1 MTKVGIMSDSH
12 GLVPSQVYTFFKV
25 VDLILHAGDIGTS
38 EVFSELQAFKKP
50 IAVCGNI
57 DSRCEFAQLKDLEV
71 FFIEQVKVVL
81 THIGGYPKRYASG
94 VKDFLQSQKPNLFV
108 CGHSHICKVMFD
120 DDLKLLHINPGA
132 CGRRGIHAKC
142 TLIRLDI
149 DGTQMKNLE
158 VLEYDK

>member
-12 GLVPSQVYTFFKV
+12 GLVPKQVYTFFKD

-38 EVFSELQAFKKP
+38 YELSELQNFKKT
-50 IAVCGNI
+50 IAVRGNI
-57 DSRCEFAQLKDLEV
+57 DSVCEFATLKDLEV
-71 FFIEQVKVVL
+71 FFIEQIKVVL
-81 THIGGYPKRYASG
+81 THIGGYPKHYASG
-94 VKDFLQSQKPNLFV
+94 IKEFLQSQTPNLFV

-132 CGRRGIHAKC
+132 CGRRGIHVKS
-142 TLIRLDI
+142 TLIRLEI
-149 DGTQMKNLE
+149 DGIEMKNLE